1 MKGAKKVLGWRE
13 RVALPDIGVVGLRAK
28 VDTGARTSALNAHGI
43 EPFERD
49 GARWVRFK
57 LRPDRRS
64 AHELVCTAA
73 VADTRTVKDSGGHAE
88 ERYIIETHVRIG
100 DYPET
105 WPIEISLANRTGML
119 FPMLLG
125 RTAIRRRF
133 AVDPARS
140 FVAGRHGAAGETRLA
155 AT

>member
-1 MKGAKKVLGWRE
+1 MLGWRE
-13 RVALPDIGVVGLRAK
+13 WVALPDIGVAALRAK

-43 EPFERD
+43 ERFEHD

-73 VADTRTVKDSGGHAE
+73 VSDMRTVKDSGGRAE
-88 ERYIIETHVRIG
+88 ERYIIETDVRIG
-100 DYPET
+100 DHPET
-105 WPIEISLANRTGML
+105 WPIEISLSNRTDMR
-119 FPMLLG
+119 FAMLLG

-133 AVDPARS
+133 TVDPGRS
-140 FVAGRHGAAGETRLA
+140 FLAGRRVSVSDEGRVTAR
-155 AT
+155 